1 MCFFVAP
8 ACCRLRHCSL
18 QLLELFGGTRDDWIA
33 DDLEGWLASND
44 IYEGMGAAL
53 QHLQAQH
60 ELYIVTTKQV
70 RHVCNL
76 TASAPMPPCKQGWRS
91 AGTVHRGDPA

>member
-1 MCFFVAP
+1 MGVLKAGGGGSALP
-8 ACCRLRHCSL
+8 LQQHAADLTRRWSL

-33 DDLEGWLASND
+33 EDLEGWLAPNE

-70 RHVCNL
+70 GHVCRPDSIC
-76 TASAPMPPCKQGWRS
+76 TYAPL
-91 AGTVHRGDPA
+91 

>member
-1 MCFFVAP
+1 MCLTVVAM
-8 ACCRLRHCSL
+8 CCRLKKHWSL
-18 QLLELFGGTRDDWIA
+18 QLLELFGGTRDEWIA
-33 DDLEGWLASND
+33 EDLEGWLASNE

-70 RHVCNL
+70 RHACRPDSIC
-76 TASAPMPPCKQGWRS
+76 TYASL
-91 AGTVHRGDPA
+91 

>member
-1 MCFFVAP
+1 MP
-8 ACCRLRHCSL
+8 HCCNGMLQTQKRHWSL
-18 QLLELFGGTRDDWIA
+18 QLLELFGGTRDKWIA
-33 DDLEGWLASND
+33 DDLEGWLAAND

-70 RHVCNL
+70 RHVCRPDSICTFAL
-76 TASAPMPPCKQGWRS
+76 L
-91 AGTVHRGDPA
+91 

>member
-1 MCFFVAP
+1 MLQTHT
-8 ACCRLRHCSL
+8 RQWSL

-33 DDLEGWLASND
+33 EDLEGWLAPND

-70 RHVCNL
+70 GLCRPDSICTH
-76 TASAPMPPCKQGWRS
+76 APL
-91 AGTVHRGDPA
+91 